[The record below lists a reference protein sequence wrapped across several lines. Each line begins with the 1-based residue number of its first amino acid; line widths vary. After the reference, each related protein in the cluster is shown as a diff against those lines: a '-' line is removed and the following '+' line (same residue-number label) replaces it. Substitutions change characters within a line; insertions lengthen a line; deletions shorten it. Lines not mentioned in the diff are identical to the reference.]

1 MMKTPLRIWV
11 LTAAC
16 TIFMFSAV
24 AQQPP
29 EDGGSKPFSL
39 RAEIVAE
46 RHVRLF
52 VHKGQHTLSLDPAHY
67 LLRMAGGREIAC
79 EHVFWTGTQEVQV
92 YPVEDLD
99 IRRVHYLH
107 IRGMDQPLLC
117 RFDGWLRHTYSEADL
132 GAFTGKDGGTV
143 VRVFSPRA
151 DSVRLFLYR
160 GRDAVLPDRILG
172 MDAAPGGLWEVRTE
186 ENFEGWWYDFTVHG
200 PPDPGNEFYEQ
211 VPVYVTDP
219 YARVSDDSFG
229 RGRIW
234 PPTVPAP
241 PLTGGIPPL
250 EDVIAYE
257 VHVEDFTLALPG
269 IPDSLRGSFRA
280 FFTPGLRN
288 AQGASVGFDYLAELG
303 INVVHLMPVQE
314 FLHYPDPEWRRAF
327 ADDPYMQ
334 EQMVDSSNYQWGY
347 RTSHALA
354 LESRFR
360 VRGSE
365 PGSQNTDFRDL
376 VAAFHERGIAVIVD
390 LVFNHTAERMDA
402 REMYFNFRVFGKHAY
417 YRTNDELQFIGAY
430 GTETRSEQR
439 PMTARWIYD
448 QCEMLVKEYGVDGFR
463 IDLAGLTDEQTLR
476 ELRRRLGPDIII
488 YGEPWIGSSDP
499 DYEGNPDYDW
509 YKEDAPITYFQDDT
523 RNALCGPPDNPEDK
537 RRDRGYAGGNGN
549 RDAAK
554 HAVANSFQYEDTP
567 NEGINY
573 LDIHDNW
580 ALADRFAVK
589 DWNGLKGVE
598 EDRFRIAA
606 AMLLTSLGPVVIH
619 GGTEFMRSKG
629 STPLV
634 SYVKHTE
641 TGPIY
646 IHGRRDTYNLRRPN
660 LFLWET
666 LGLNTEDGAACNFQR
681 MMEYWKGLIALRR
694 SEHGTAFRIGH
705 APGAEYIRWIEPDD
719 VMQLGYVVDGRIL
732 VLVNTADEGRTFDDV
747 QLPAGRWV
755 LVAAGDRAGTEPL
768 DGHLHAEL
776 EGGAQQLTLPARD
789 VHIWIRKETERSRTR
804 GAQ

>member
-1 MMKTPLRIWV
+1 MKAPILIWV
-11 LTAAC
+11 LAAAGMV
-16 TIFMFSAV
+16 FLSPVFG
-24 AQQPP
+24 QQPS
-29 EDGGSKPFSL
+29 EGGSTEAFAL
-39 RAEIVAE
+39 RAEIVSE

-52 VHKGQHTLSLDPAHY
+52 VREGNYSLSLNPADY
-67 LLRMAGGREIAC
+67 LLRMADGREISC
-79 EHVFWTGTQEVQV
+79 EGVFWTGSREVQV
-92 YPVEDLD
+92 CPAEQLD
-99 IRRVHYLH
+99 IRRVHYLDV
-107 IRGMDQPLLC
+107 RGVDEPLLC
-117 RFDGWLRHTYSEADL
+117 RFDGWLRHCYSPAEL
-132 GAFTGKDGGTV
+132 GAFTDSDGATV

-151 DSVRLFLYR
+151 DSVRLYLFR
-160 GRDAVLPDRILG
+160 ERSSHLPDRSVT
-172 MDAAPGGLWEVRTE
+172 MHAAKGGIWEIRMAQ
-186 ENFEGWWYDFTVHG
+186 NFEGWWYDFTVHG
-200 PPDPGNEFYEQ
+200 PPDPGNEFFEQ
-211 VPVYVTDP
+211 VPVHVTDP

-229 RGRIW
+229 RARIW
-234 PPTVPAP
+234 PRTEPAP
-241 PLTGGIPPL
+241 PIARGIPPL

-288 AQGASVGFDYLAELG
+288 AQGEPVGFDYLADLG
-303 INVVHLMPVQE
+303 VNVVHLMPVQE

-327 ADDPYMQ
+327 ADDSYMR

-347 RTSHALA
+347 RTSHAFA

-365 PGSQNTDFRDL
+365 PGSQNRDFRDL
-376 VAAFHERGIAVIVD
+376 VATFHERGIAVIVD

-402 REMYFNFRVFGKHAY
+402 REMYFNLRVFGKHAY
-417 YRTNDELQFIGAY
+417 YRTNDDLQFIGSY
-430 GTETRSEQR
+430 GTETKSEQR

-448 QCEMLVKEYGVDGFR
+448 QCDMLVKEYGVDGFR

-476 ELRRRLGPDIII
+476 ELRRRLGPEIII

-499 DYEGNPDYDW
+499 DYEANPDYDW

-537 RRDRGYAGGNGN
+537 RRDRGYAGGNGS

-554 HAVANSFQYEDTP
+554 QAVANTFMYEDTP

-580 ALADRFAVK
+580 TLADRFAVE
-589 DWNGLKGVE
+589 DWNGLRGVE

-619 GGTEFMRSKG
+619 GGTEFMRSKA

-634 SYVKHTE
+634 SHVKHTE

-681 MMEYWKGLIALRR
+681 MMEYWKGLISLRR
-694 SEHGTAFRIGH
+694 SEHGAVFRIGE
-705 APGAEYIRWIEPDD
+705 APEEGYIRWFEPDD
-719 VMQLGYVVDGRIL
+719 VMQLGYVVDDRVL
-732 VLVNTADEGRTFDDV
+732 VLVNIADDQRTFNNI

-755 LVAAGDRAGTEPL
+755 LVAAGDRAGTTPI
-768 DGHLHAEL
+768 DGHRHSVL
-776 EGGAQQLTLPARD
+776 EGGARQLTLPARD
-789 VHIWIRKETERSRTR
+789 VHIWIRK
-804 GAQ
+804 